1 MAGDFKQKKWQII
14 IPANLSF
21 GADIISRLQQKFTE
35 IGLKAE
41 FTSVALSNFQNA
53 VKQKPWDIAIYPLL
67 THRIPD
73 IGYELKELSN
83 GRFWRRNYTQAFL
96 PEFYLYPKQAQSI
109 IDDLEEIKLT
119 DSMLS
124 PLENVTY
131 QQKFSELYQ
140 YTNNMPLLK
149 YNRA

>member
-1 MAGDFKQKKWQII
+1 M
-14 IPANLSF
+14 
-21 GADIISRLQQKFTE
+21 
-35 IGLKAE
+35 
-41 FTSVALSNFQNA
+41 
-53 VKQKPWDIAIYPLL
+53 L

-149 YNRA
+149 YNRALYLQDSLRGELAPFALNPLAGVEDLWIWSTP